1 MAVPEFVH
9 LHVHTQYSLL
19 DGACRVDELVKKAV
33 DFGMPALAMTDHG
46 NMFGTIHFYKAC
58 QKAKIKP
65 IIGCEAYITPASR
78 LEKDPDQKSICHL
91 TLLAASN
98 EGYANLIKLVTASY
112 LEGFYYKPRIDKEI
126 LAKYSKGIIGIS
138 GCLKGEVAGHLLRGN
153 SDPAFKAASQYSQI
167 FDRGHYYIELMD
179 QGIMEQKKVNEG
191 LISIAKQLNLPLVAT
206 NDVHYLEQ
214 GQAMAHETLLCIQTQ
229 TTLNDPNRMRFATD
243 QFYFKRPEEMGAL
256 FAWVPEALSNT
267 LLIAEQCNLKLDF
280 DQYHL
285 PRYEVPEGTTARS
298 YLLGLCEKG
307 MIRRYPAGVN
317 EVLRQ
322 RLEHELKTI
331 ESMGFISYFLVVWDF
346 INYAKS
352 IGVPVGPG
360 RGSAAGSLVSYL
372 LGITDLDPIKYGL
385 LFERFLNPGRKSMP
399 DIDIDFC
406 YERRGEIIDYVT
418 KKYGSDNVA
427 QIITFG
433 SMQAKAAI
441 RDVGRAM
448 GMSYPDVDRIAK
460 LIPNE
465 IGITLE
471 DALNVEPQLREAV
484 EFDKT
489 NKQLLATAQVLEG
502 LNRHASIHAAGVVI
516 SDKPLTDYVPLFK
529 SADGQITTGFDMEG
543 ISKIGLLK
551 MDFLG
556 LRTLTVISEAVKLI
570 KQHRG
575 IDIDIDALTFDDKKT
590 YEMLGRANSMGVFQ
604 LESAGMRDLL
614 KKMRPS
620 EFEDLIAILALYRP
634 GPMGSGML
642 DDFTKRK
649 RGEQPISYPHPKLE
663 GVLKSTC
670 GIILYQEQ
678 VMQIASVIAG
688 FNMTQADDLRK
699 AMGKKIASEMEK
711 MRSFFIEGCAKTH
724 QIPEAQANQLFDL
737 IDYFAGYGFNRSH
750 SAAYALITY
759 RTAYLKAN
767 YPVEFMTALLT
778 SEKDNTDKVVE
789 YVKECESLGISVLP
803 PDVNH
808 SYAKFTVENKNA
820 EQQRMPGMRAIR
832 YGLLAVKNIGAGAIE
847 SMVNARTEAGAFTS
861 IFDFCRRID
870 LRLNNRKVVESLIKS
885 GAFDSFN
892 CRRAQMMAV
901 LEKALEAGARGQK
914 EKEIGQFSFFSTGEE
929 ESGFGKN
936 DETLPDIPEWAQSQ
950 RLANEKA
957 LLGFYLS
964 GHPLDRY
971 KTEIEKFADF
981 TTSNIKGARDG
992 QEVRM
997 VGLITSVKLTTTKKT
1012 NERMAIV
1019 GLEDIDG
1026 EMEIVVFPSSY
1037 TQIAS
1042 YLKENTVVVVKGKVS
1057 FRDGFPK
1064 MMANE
1069 MAGIDEVYDMI
1080 KSLQVDL
1087 SHTGELGL
1095 EKLKE
1100 KLARFPGK
1108 VPVYLQMDTNNYK
1121 KVEILVGEDLYVTPS
1136 EVLMEELK
1144 ILVGENNFSL
1154 TL

>member
-1 MAVPEFVH
+1 MSTSEFVH

-19 DGACRVDELVKKAV
+19 DGACRVEELIRKAA

-46 NMFGTIHFYKAC
+46 NMFGAIHFYKAC
-58 QKAKIKP
+58 LKSKIKP
-65 IIGCEAYITPASR
+65 IIGCEAYITPTSR
-78 LEKDPDQKSICHL
+78 FEKNSDQKSICHL

-98 EGYANLIKLVTASY
+98 EGYANLMKLVSAAY

-126 LAKYSKGIIGIS
+126 LAKHVKGLIGIS
-138 GCLKGEVAGHLLRGN
+138 GCLKGEVPGHLLRGN
-153 SDPAFKAASQYSQI
+153 LEAALKAADEYRQI
-167 FDRGHYYIELMD
+167 FDRGNFYIELMD
-179 QGIMEQKKVNEG
+179 HGIMEQKKVNED
-191 LISIAKQLNLPLVAT
+191 LIKIAKQLNLPLVAS

-214 GQAMAHETLLCIQTQ
+214 SQAIAHEALLCIQTQ
-229 TTLNDPNRMRFATD
+229 TTLSDPNRMRFATD
-243 QFYFKRPEEMGAL
+243 QFYFKDPDAMKTL
-256 FAWVPEALSNT
+256 FSWAPEALSNT

-285 PRYEVPEGTTARS
+285 PLYAVPEGKTPES
-298 YLLGLCEKG
+298 YLLELCEKG
-307 MIRRYPAGVN
+307 FIRRYPAGVN
-317 EVLRQ
+317 GVLRK
-322 RLEHELKTI
+322 RLEHELRTI
-331 ESMGFISYFLVVWDF
+331 ESMGFVSYFLVVWDF

-352 IGVPVGPG
+352 IDVPVGPG

-406 YERRGEIIDYVT
+406 YERRGEIIEYVT

-433 SMQAKAAI
+433 SMQAKAAV

-465 IGITLE
+465 IGITIE
-471 DALNVEPQLREAV
+471 QALNTEPQLREAT
-484 EFDKT
+484 EFDKSA
-489 NKQLLATAQVLEG
+489 KQLLATAQVLEG

-516 SDKPLTDYVPLFK
+516 SDKPLTEYVPLFK
-529 SADGQITTGFDMEG
+529 SSDGQVTTAFDMDG
-543 ISKIGLLK
+543 ISQIGLLK

-556 LRTLTVISEAVKLI
+556 LRTLTVIAQAVKLI
-570 KQHRG
+570 KLHQG
-575 IDIDIDALTFDDKKT
+575 IDIDIDGLPLDDQKTF
-590 YEMLGRANSMGVFQ
+590 EMLGRANAMGVFQ
-604 LESAGMRDLL
+604 LESGGMRDLL
-614 KKMRPS
+614 KKMKPS

-642 DDFTKRK
+642 DDFIKRK
-649 RGEQPISYPHPKLE
+649 RGEQKISYPHLKLE
-663 GVLKSTC
+663 GVLKPTY

-699 AMGKKIASEMEK
+699 AMGKKIAAEMQK
-711 MRSFFIEGCAKTH
+711 MRSFFIEGCAKASLMS
-724 QIPEAQANQLFDL
+724 EAQANQLFDL
-737 IDYFAGYGFNRSH
+737 IDFFAGYGFNRSH

-767 YPVEFMTALLT
+767 YPEEFMTALLT

-789 YVKECESLGISVLP
+789 YVKECGALGISVLP
-803 PDVNH
+803 PDVNY
-808 SYAKFTVENKNA
+808 SFAQFTVENKKS
-820 EQQRMPGMRAIR
+820 IR

-847 SMVNARTEAGAFTS
+847 SMIQARHEGGAFTS
-861 IFDFCRRID
+861 LFDFCRRID
-870 LRLNNRKVVESLIKS
+870 LRLNNRKVLESMIKS
-885 GAFDSFN
+885 GAFDGFN

-901 LEKALEAGARGQK
+901 LEKALEAAIRGQK
-914 EKEIGQFSFFSTGEE
+914 EKEVGQFSFFSMDQE

-936 DETLPDIPEWAQSQ
+936 DESLPDIPEWSQSQ
-950 RLANEKA
+950 ILTNEKT

-971 KTEIEKFADF
+971 RTEIEKFADF
-981 TTSNIKGARDG
+981 TTVNIKGARDG

-997 VGLITSVKLTTTKKT
+997 IGLITSVKLTSTKKT

-1019 GLEDIDG
+1019 GLEDNDG
-1026 EMEIVVFPSSY
+1026 EMELVVFPSSY

-1080 KSLQVDL
+1080 KSLQVNL
-1087 SHTGELGL
+1087 SQTNQLGF

-1100 KLARFPGK
+1100 KLSRFPGK

-1121 KVEILVGEDLYVTPS
+1121 RVEILVGEDLYVTPS

-1144 ILVGENNFSL
+1144 VLVGENNFSL

>member
-1 MAVPEFVH
+1 
-9 LHVHTQYSLL
+9 
-19 DGACRVDELVKKAV
+19 
-33 DFGMPALAMTDHG
+33 MPALGMTDHG
-46 NMFGTIHFYKAC
+46 NMFGAIHFYKAC
-58 QKAKIKP
+58 LKSKIKP
-65 IIGCEAYITPASR
+65 IIGCEAYITPTSR
-78 LEKDPDQKSICHL
+78 FEKNSDQKSICHL
-91 TLLAASN
+91 TLLASNN
-98 EGYANLIKLVTASY
+98 EGYANLMKLVSAAY

-126 LAKYSKGIIGIS
+126 LARLAKGLIGTS
-138 GCLKGEVAGHLLRGN
+138 GCLKGEVPGLLLRGN
-153 SDPAFKAASQYSQI
+153 FEAALKAADEYRHI
-167 FDRGHYYIELMD
+167 FAHGNYYIELMD
-179 QGIMEQKKVNEG
+179 HGIMEQKKVNEE
-191 LISIAKQLNLPLVAT
+191 LIKIARELKLPLLAS
-206 NDVHYLEQ
+206 NDVHYIEQ
-214 GQAMAHETLLCIQTQ
+214 GQSIAHETLLCIQTQ
-229 TTLNDPNRMRFATD
+229 TTLSDPNRMHFATD
-243 QFYFKRPEEMGAL
+243 QFYFKEPQAMKSV
-256 FAWVPEALSNT
+256 FAGVPEAISNT

-285 PRYEVPEGTTARS
+285 PLYEVPEGKTPQA
-298 YLLGLCEKG
+298 YLLELCEKG
-307 MIRRYPAGVN
+307 FTRRYPAGVDGI
-317 EVLRQ
+317 LRQ

-346 INYAKS
+346 INHAKS

-406 YERRGEIIDYVT
+406 YERRGEIIEYVT

-433 SMQAKAAI
+433 SMQAKAAV

-448 GMSYPDVDRIAK
+448 GMSYPEVDRIAK

-465 IGITLE
+465 IGITIE
-471 DALNVEPQLREAV
+471 QAINVEPQLREAA

-489 NKQLLATAQVLEG
+489 AKQLLATAQVLEG

-529 SADGQITTGFDMEG
+529 SSDGQVTTAYDMDG
-543 ISKIGLLK
+543 ISQIGLLK

-570 KQHRG
+570 KRHRG
-575 IDIDIDALTFDDKKT
+575 VDVDIDALLLDDKKA
-590 YEMLGRANSMGVFQ
+590 YEMLGQAQAMGVFQ
-604 LESAGMRDLL
+604 LESGGMRDLL

-642 DDFTKRK
+642 DDFIKRK
-649 RGEQPISYPHPKLE
+649 RGEQKISYPHAKLE
-663 GVLKSTC
+663 SVLKPTY

-699 AMGKKIASEMEK
+699 AMGKKIAAEMQK
-711 MRSFFIEGCAKTH
+711 MRSFFIEGCAKTS
-724 QIPEAQANQLFDL
+724 QMSEAQANQLFDL
-737 IDYFAGYGFNRSH
+737 IDFFAGYGFNRSH

-778 SEKDNTDKVVE
+778 SEKDNTEKVVE
-789 YVKECESLGISVLP
+789 YVKECEALKIDILP
-803 PDVNH
+803 PDVNY
-808 SYAKFTVENKNA
+808 SFAQFTVENK
-820 EQQRMPGMRAIR
+820 QAIR
-832 YGLLAVKNIGAGAIE
+832 YGLLAVKNIGASAIE
-847 SMVNARTEAGAFTS
+847 SMVKARKEDGLFVS

-870 LRLNNRKVVESLIKS
+870 LRLNNRKVLESLIKS
-885 GAFDSFN
+885 GAFDGFK
-892 CRRAQMMAV
+892 CRRAQLMAV
-901 LEKALEAGARGQK
+901 LERSLEAGMRGQK
-914 EKEIGQFSFFSTGEE
+914 EQEIGQFSFFSTGAQ
-929 ESGFGKN
+929 ESGFGHN
-936 DETLPDIPEWAQSQ
+936 DESYPDLPEWPQAQI
-950 RLANEKA
+950 LANEKS
-957 LLGFYLS
+957 LLGYYLS

-981 TTSNIKGARDG
+981 TTANIKGARDG
-992 QEVRM
+992 QEARM
-997 VGLITSVKLTTTKKT
+997 IGLITTVKLTSTKKT

-1026 EMEIVVFPSSY
+1026 QMELVIFPSSY

-1064 MMANE
+1064 MMATE
-1069 MAGIDEVYDMI
+1069 MAGIDEVYDLI
-1080 KSLQVDL
+1080 KSVQVDL
-1087 SHTGELGL
+1087 CNAKHVGWD
-1095 EKLKE
+1095 KLKE

-1108 VPVYLQMDTNNYK
+1108 VPVYLQVDTNNYK
-1121 KVEILVGEDLYVTPS
+1121 RVQILVSEDLYVTPS
-1136 EVLMEELK
+1136 EVLMEEIK
-1144 ILVGENNFSL
+1144 ILVGESNFSL

>member
-1 MAVPEFVH
+1 MSTSEFVH

-19 DGACRVDELVKKAV
+19 DGACRVDELVKKAASLE
-33 DFGMPALAMTDHG
+33 MPALGMTDHG
-46 NMFGTIHFYKAC
+46 NMFGAIHFYKAC
-58 QKAKIKP
+58 QKFKIKP
-65 IIGCEAYITPASR
+65 IIGCEAYITPFSR
-78 LEKDPDQKSICHL
+78 FEKNSDQKSICHL
-91 TLLAASN
+91 TLLAANN
-98 EGYANLIKLVTASY
+98 EGYANLMKLVSASY

-126 LAKYSKGIIGIS
+126 LARHAKGLIGTS

-153 SDPAFKAASQYSQI
+153 FEEALKSAADYRQI

-179 QGIMEQKKVNEG
+179 HGIMEQKKVNED
-191 LISIAKQLNLPLVAT
+191 LYKIARQLNLPLMAS

-214 GQAMAHETLLCIQTQ
+214 NQSIAHETLLCIQTQ
-229 TTLNDPNRMRFATD
+229 TTLSDPNRMRFTGD
-243 QFYFKRPEEMGAL
+243 QFYFKEPHAMKSV
-256 FAWVPEALSNT
+256 FAWAPDAISNT
-267 LLIAEQCNLKLDF
+267 LAIAEQCDLKLNF

-285 PRYEVPEGTTARS
+285 PRYEVPEGSTAGS
-298 YLLGLCEKG
+298 YLLALCEKG
-307 MIRRYPAGVN
+307 LLKRYPQGVDN
-317 EVLRQ
+317 ALRQ
-322 RLEHELKTI
+322 RLQHELKTI
-331 ESMGFISYFLVVWDF
+331 GDMGFVSYFLIVWDF

-360 RGSAAGSLVSYL
+360 RGSAAGSLISYL

-385 LFERFLNPGRKSMP
+385 LFERFMNPGRKSMP

-406 YERRGEIIDYVT
+406 YERRGEIIEYVT
-418 KKYGSDNVA
+418 KKYGSSNVA

-433 SMQAKAAI
+433 SMQAKAAV

-465 IGITLE
+465 IGITIE
-471 DALNVEPQLREAV
+471 EALNVEPQLREAV
-484 EFDKT
+484 EFDRT
-489 NKQLLATAQVLEG
+489 SKQLITTAQVLEG

-516 SDKPLTDYVPLFK
+516 SDKPLTEYVPLFK
-529 SADGQITTGFDMEG
+529 STDGQVTTAYDMDG
-543 ISKIGLLK
+543 ISQIGLLK

-556 LRTLTVISEAVKLI
+556 LRTLTVITESLKLI

-575 IDIDIDALTFDDKKT
+575 VEIDIDHLVLDDKKT
-590 YEMLGRANSMGVFQ
+590 YEMLARANAMGVFQ
-604 LESAGMRDLL
+604 LESGGMRDLL

-642 DDFTKRK
+642 DDFIKRK
-649 RGEQPISYPHPKLE
+649 RGEQKISYPHPKLE
-663 GVLKSTC
+663 GVLKPTY

-699 AMGKKIASEMEK
+699 AMGKKIAAEMQK
-711 MRSFFIEGCAKTH
+711 MRSFFIEGCAKTS
-724 QIPEAQANQLFDL
+724 QLAESQANQLFDL
-737 IDYFAGYGFNRSH
+737 IDFFAGYGFNRSH

-789 YVKECESLGISVLP
+789 YVKESGALGIKILP

-808 SYAKFTVENKNA
+808 SFAQFTVENKDS
-820 EQQRMPGMRAIR
+820 IR

-847 SMVNARTEAGAFTS
+847 SMIQARSQDGGFTS

-870 LRLNNRKVVESLIKS
+870 LRLNNRKVLESLIKS
-885 GAFDSFN
+885 GAFDVFKS
-892 CRRAQMMAV
+892 RRAQLMAV
-901 LEKALEAGARGQK
+901 LERALEAGTRGQK
-914 EKEIGQFSFFSTGEE
+914 EQEIGQFSFFSIGEE

-936 DETLPDIPEWAQSQ
+936 DETFPDVPEWPQAQI
-950 RLANEKA
+950 LTNEKS

-971 KTEIEKFADF
+971 KTEVEKFADF
-981 TTSNIKGARDG
+981 TTANIKGARDG
-992 QEVRM
+992 QDVRM
-997 VGLITSVKLTTTKKT
+997 IGLITSVKLTTTKKT

-1026 EMEIVVFPSSY
+1026 EMELVVFPSSY
-1037 TQIAS
+1037 TQVAS

-1069 MAGIDEVYDMI
+1069 MAGIDEVYDLI
-1080 KSLQVDL
+1080 KSVQVDL
-1087 SHTGELGL
+1087 SHTGQIGF

-1108 VPVYLQMDTNNYK
+1108 VPVYLQVDTNNFK
-1121 KVEILVGEDLYVTPS
+1121 RVQILVGEELYVTPS
-1136 EVLMEELK
+1136 EVLMEEIK
-1144 ILVGENNFSL
+1144 VLVGENNFSL

>member
-1 MAVPEFVH
+1 MSTSDFVH

-19 DGACRVDELVKKAV
+19 DGACRVDELVKKASSL
-33 DFGMPALAMTDHG
+33 GMPALGMTDHG
-46 NMFGTIHFYKAC
+46 NMFGAIHFYKAC
-58 QKAKIKP
+58 QKANIKP

-78 LEKDPDQKSICHL
+78 FEKNTDQKSICHL

-98 EGYANLIKLVTASY
+98 EGYANLMKLVSVSY

-126 LAKYSKGIIGIS
+126 LAKLSKGLIGTS

-153 SDPAFKAASQYSQI
+153 FEAALKAADEYRQI
-167 FDRGHYYIELMD
+167 FARGHYYIELMD
-179 QGIMEQKKVNEG
+179 HGILEQKKVNED
-191 LISIAKQLNLPLVAT
+191 LLKISRQLNLPLMAS
-206 NDVHYLEQ
+206 NDVHYIEQ
-214 GQAMAHETLLCIQTQ
+214 GQSMAHETLLCIQTQ
-229 TTLNDPNRMRFATD
+229 TTLSDPNRMRFATD
-243 QFYFKRPEEMGAL
+243 QFYFKEPHAMNSI
-256 FAWVPEALSNT
+256 FAWAPGSVSNT
-267 LLIAEQCNLKLDF
+267 LLIAEQCNVKLDF

-285 PRYEVPEGTTARS
+285 PRYEVPEGSSAQS

-307 MIRRYPAGVN
+307 IARRYPAGMDGVIS
-317 EVLRQ
+317 Q
-322 RLEHELKTI
+322 RLDHELKTI
-331 ESMGFISYFLVVWDF
+331 GDMGFTSYFLIVWDF
-346 INYAKS
+346 INHAKS

-372 LGITDLDPIKYGL
+372 LGITDLDPLKYGL
-385 LFERFLNPGRKSMP
+385 LFERFMNPGRKSMP

-418 KKYGSDNVA
+418 KKYGADNVA

-433 SMQAKAAI
+433 SMQAKAAV

-465 IGITLE
+465 IGITIE
-471 DALNVEPQLREAV
+471 QALNVEPQLREAV

-489 NKQLLATAQVLEG
+489 AKQLLTTAQVLEG

-516 SDKPLTDYVPLFK
+516 SDKPLTEYVPLFK
-529 SADGQITTGFDMEG
+529 SSDGQVTTAYDMDG
-543 ISKIGLLK
+543 ISQIGLLK

-556 LRTLTVISEAVKLI
+556 LRTLTVITETVKLI
-570 KQHRG
+570 KQHQG
-575 IDIDIDALTFDDKKT
+575 KSVNIDDLPLDDKKT
-590 YEMLGRANSMGVFQ
+590 YEMLGRASAMGVFQ
-604 LESAGMRDLL
+604 LESGGMRDLL
-614 KKMRPS
+614 KKMKPS

-642 DDFTKRK
+642 DDFIKRK
-649 RGEQPISYPHPKLE
+649 RGEQKITYPHPKLE
-663 GVLKSTC
+663 GVLKPTY

-688 FNMTQADDLRK
+688 FSMAQADDLRK
-699 AMGKKIASEMEK
+699 AMGKKIAAEMKK
-711 MRSFFIEGCAKTH
+711 MRSFFIEGCAKASQLH
-724 QIPEAQANQLFDL
+724 EAGANQLFDL
-737 IDYFAGYGFNRSH
+737 IDFFAGYGFNRSH

-759 RTAYLKAN
+759 RTAFLKAN

-778 SEKDNTDKVVE
+778 SERDNTEKVVE
-789 YVKECESLGISVLP
+789 YVKECGALGISILH

-808 SYAKFTVENKNA
+808 SLAQFTVEKKD
-820 EQQRMPGMRAIR
+820 AIR

-847 SMVNARTEAGAFTS
+847 SMIHGRCEGGPFTS

-870 LRLNNRKVVESLIKS
+870 LRLNNRKVLESLIRS

-892 CRRAQMMAV
+892 CRRSQMMAV
-901 LEKALEAGARGQK
+901 LERSLEAATRGQK
-914 EKEIGQFSFFSTGEE
+914 EKEIGQLSFFSTGEQE
-929 ESGFGKN
+929 TGFGRH
-936 DETLPDIPEWAQSQ
+936 DESFPDIPEWPQAQI
-950 RLANEKA
+950 LTNEKA

-981 TTSNIKGARDG
+981 TTANIKGARDG
-992 QEVRM
+992 QEARM
-997 VGLITSVKLTTTKKT
+997 IGLITTVKLTSTKKT

-1026 EMEIVVFPSSY
+1026 EMEMVVFPSSY

-1042 YLKENTVVVVKGKVS
+1042 YLKENAVVVVKGKVS

-1064 MMANE
+1064 MMASE
-1069 MAGIDEVYDMI
+1069 MAGIDEVYDLI
-1080 KSLQVDL
+1080 KSVQVDL
-1087 SHTGELGL
+1087 SNTGQPGF

-1108 VPVYLQMDTNNYK
+1108 IPVYVQVDTNNFK
-1121 KVEILVGEDLYVTPS
+1121 RVQILVGEDLYVTPS
-1136 EVLMEELK
+1136 EVLMEEIK
-1144 ILVGENNFSL
+1144 VLVGENNFSL

>member
-1 MAVPEFVH
+1 MAASEFVH

-19 DGACRVDELVKKAV
+19 DGACRVDELVKKAASL
-33 DFGMPALAMTDHG
+33 GMPALGMTDHG
-46 NMFGTIHFYKAC
+46 NMFGAIHFYKAC
-58 QKAKIKP
+58 QKSRIKP
-65 IIGCEAYITPASR
+65 IIGCEAYITPSSR
-78 LEKDPDQKSICHL
+78 FERNSDQKSICHL
-91 TLLAASN
+91 TLLAATN
-98 EGYANLIKLVTASY
+98 EGYANLMKLVSASY
-112 LEGFYYKPRIDKEI
+112 MEGFYYKPRIDKEI
-126 LAKYSKGIIGIS
+126 LAKHSKGLIGTS
-138 GCLKGEVAGHLLRGN
+138 GCLKGEVPGHLLRGN
-153 SDPAFKAASQYSQI
+153 FEAALKAAEEYRQI
-167 FDRGHYYIELMD
+167 FARGHYYIELMD
-179 QGIMEQKKVNEG
+179 HGIMEQKKVNEE
-191 LISIAKQLNLPLVAT
+191 LIKIAGKLNLPLVAS
-206 NDVHYLEQ
+206 NDVHYIEQ

-229 TTLNDPNRMRFATD
+229 TTLSDPNRMRFATD
-243 QFYFKRPEEMGAL
+243 QFYFKEPEAMKTI
-256 FAWVPEALSNT
+256 FAWAPESVSNT

-285 PRYEVPEGTTARS
+285 PRYELPEGTGAQS

-307 MIRRYPAGVN
+307 MLKRYPAGMDT
-317 EVLRQ
+317 VLRQ
-322 RLEHELKTI
+322 RLDHEIKTI
-331 ESMGFISYFLVVWDF
+331 ADMGFISYFLIVWDF
-346 INYAKS
+346 INHAKS

-385 LFERFLNPGRKSMP
+385 LFERFMNPGRKSMP

-418 KKYGSDNVA
+418 KKYGADNVA

-433 SMQAKAAI
+433 SMQAKAAV

-448 GMSYPDVDRIAK
+448 GVSYPDVDRIAK

-465 IGITLE
+465 IGITIE
-471 DALNVEPQLREAV
+471 QALNAEPQLREAA

-489 NKQLLATAQVLEG
+489 AKQLLATAQVLEG

-516 SDKPLTDYVPLFK
+516 SDKPLTEYVPLFK
-529 SADGQITTGFDMEG
+529 SSDGQVTTAYDMDG
-543 ISKIGLLK
+543 ISQIGLLK

-556 LRTLTVISEAVKLI
+556 LRTLTVIIEALKLI
-570 KQHRG
+570 KQHQG
-575 IDIDIDALTFDDKKT
+575 IAIDIDNLSLDDKKT
-590 YEMLGRANSMGVFQ
+590 YEMLGRANAMGVFQ
-604 LESAGMRDLL
+604 LESGGMRDLL

-620 EFEDLIAILALYRP
+620 EFEDLISINALYRP

-642 DDFTKRK
+642 DDFVKRR
-649 RGEQPISYPHPKLE
+649 RGEQKISYPHPKLE
-663 GVLKSTC
+663 GVLKPTY

-688 FNMTQADDLRK
+688 FSMAQADDLRK
-699 AMGKKIASEMEK
+699 AMGKKIASEMQK
-711 MRSFFIEGCAKTH
+711 MRSFFIEGCAKTSLMT
-724 QIPEAQANQLFDL
+724 EAQSNQLFDL
-737 IDYFAGYGFNRSH
+737 IDFFAGYGFNRSH
-750 SAAYALITY
+750 SAAYSLISY

-789 YVKECESLGISVLP
+789 YVKECGALGISVLP

-808 SYAKFTVENKNA
+808 SMAQFAVEDKKS
-820 EQQRMPGMRAIR
+820 IR

-847 SMVNARTEAGAFTS
+847 SMIRARTDGGPFTS
-861 IFDFCRRID
+861 IFDFCRRTD
-870 LRLNNRKVVESLIKS
+870 LRLNNRKVLESLIKS
-885 GAFDSFN
+885 GAFDTFN
-892 CRRAQMMAV
+892 SRRAQMMAV
-901 LEKALEAGARGQK
+901 LENALEAGTRGQK
-914 EKEIGQFSFFSTGEE
+914 EKEIGQFSFFSMEE
-929 ESGFGKN
+929 QETGFGKH
-936 DETLPDIPEWAQSQ
+936 DETLPDIPEWPQAQI
-950 RLANEKA
+950 LTNEKT

-981 TTSNIKGARDG
+981 TTANIKGARDG
-992 QEVRM
+992 QEARM
-997 VGLITSVKLTTTKKT
+997 IGLITSVKLTSTKKT

-1026 EMEIVVFPSSY
+1026 EMELVVFPSSY

-1042 YLKENTVVVVKGKVS
+1042 YLKENAVVVVKGKVS

-1064 MMANE
+1064 MMASE
-1069 MAGIDEVYDMI
+1069 MAGIDEVYDLI
-1080 KSLQVDL
+1080 KSVQVDL
-1087 SHTGELGL
+1087 SHAGQPGF

-1100 KLARFPGK
+1100 KLSRFPGK
-1108 VPVYLQMDTNNYK
+1108 VPVYVQVDTNNFK
-1121 KVEILVGEDLYVTPS
+1121 RVQILVGEDLYVTPS
-1136 EVLMEELK
+1136 EVLMEEIK
-1144 ILVGENNFSL
+1144 VLVGENNFSL

>member
-1 MAVPEFVH
+1 V
-9 LHVHTQYSLL
+9 
-19 DGACRVDELVKKAV
+19 
-33 DFGMPALAMTDHG
+33 
-46 NMFGTIHFYKAC
+46 
-58 QKAKIKP
+58 
-65 IIGCEAYITPASR
+65 AS
-78 LEKDPDQKSICHL
+78 
-91 TLLAASN
+91 
-98 EGYANLIKLVTASY
+98 
-112 LEGFYYKPRIDKEI
+112 
-126 LAKYSKGIIGIS
+126 
-138 GCLKGEVAGHLLRGN
+138 
-153 SDPAFKAASQYSQI
+153 
-167 FDRGHYYIELMD
+167 
-179 QGIMEQKKVNEG
+179 
-191 LISIAKQLNLPLVAT
+191 

-229 TTLNDPNRMRFATD
+229 TTMSDPNRMRFATD
-243 QFYFKRPEEMGAL
+243 QFYFKGPEAMNSL
-256 FAWVPEALSNT
+256 FAWVPEAVSNT
-267 LLIAEQCNLKLDF
+267 LAIAEQCNLKLDF

-285 PRYEVPEGTTARS
+285 PRYAVPEGTTAKS
-298 YLLGLCEKG
+298 YLLELCEKG
-307 MIRRYPAGVN
+307 MLRRYPAGADT
-317 EVLRQ
+317 VLRQ

-331 ESMGFISYFLVVWDF
+331 EQMGFLSYFLIVWDF
-346 INYAKS
+346 INHAKS

-385 LFERFLNPGRKSMP
+385 LFERFMNPGRKSMP

-418 KKYGSDNVA
+418 QKYGSDNVA

-433 SMQAKAAI
+433 SMQAKAAV

-465 IGITLE
+465 IGITIE
-471 DALNVEPQLREAV
+471 QALGVEPQLREAA

-489 NKQLLATAQVLEG
+489 AKQLLATAQVLEG

-516 SDKPLTDYVPLFK
+516 SDKPLTEYVPLFK
-529 SADGQITTGFDMEG
+529 STDGQVTTSYDMDG
-543 ISKIGLLK
+543 ISQIGLLK

-556 LRTLTVISEAVKLI
+556 LRTLTVISEAIKLI
-570 KQHRG
+570 KRHQ
-575 IDIDIDALTFDDKKT
+575 DIDLDINTLALDDQKT
-590 YEMLGRANSMGVFQ
+590 YEMLGKANAMGVFQ
-604 LESAGMRDLL
+604 LESSGMRDLL
-614 KKMRPS
+614 KKMHPAQ
-620 EFEDLIAILALYRP
+620 FEDLIAILALYRP

-642 DDFTKRK
+642 DDFIKRK
-649 RGEQPISYPHPKLE
+649 RGEQKISYLHPKLE
-663 GVLKSTC
+663 GVLGSTY

-688 FNMTQADDLRK
+688 FSMAQADDLRK
-699 AMGKKIASEMEK
+699 AMGKKIASEMQK
-711 MRSFFIEGCAKTH
+711 MRSFFIEGCAKTN

-737 IDYFAGYGFNRSH
+737 IDFFAGYGFNRSH

-778 SEKDNTDKVVE
+778 SERDNTDKVVE
-789 YVKECESLGISVLP
+789 YVKECGALGINVLP

-808 SYAKFTVENKNA
+808 SMAQFTVENKNA
-820 EQQRMPGMRAIR
+820 IR
-832 YGLLAVKNIGAGAIE
+832 FGLLAVKNIGAGAIE
-847 SMVNARTEAGAFTS
+847 SMVHARKEEGLFTS

-870 LRLNNRKVVESLIKS
+870 LRLNNRKVLESLIKS
-885 GAFDSFN
+885 GSFDVFHI
-892 CRRAQMMAV
+892 RRSQMMAV
-901 LEKALEAGARGQK
+901 LEKALEAGTRGQK
-914 EKEIGQFSFFSTGEE
+914 EKEIGQFSFYNTGHE

-936 DETLPDIPEWAQSQ
+936 DETFPDIPEWPQAQI
-950 RLANEKA
+950 LTNEKA

-981 TTSNIKGARDG
+981 TTANIHGARDG
-992 QEVRM
+992 QDARM
-997 VGLITSVKLTTTKKT
+997 IGLIASVKLTTTKKT

-1026 EMEIVVFPSSY
+1026 AMELVVFPSSY
-1037 TQIAS
+1037 AQISS

-1064 MMANE
+1064 MMASE

-1080 KSLQVDL
+1080 KSVQVDL
-1087 SHTGELGL
+1087 SCTGQPGF

-1108 VPVYLQMDTNNYK
+1108 IPVYLQMDTNNYK
-1121 KVEILVGEDLYVTPS
+1121 KVQILVGEDLYVTPS
-1136 EVLMEELK
+1136 EVLMEEIK
-1144 ILVGENNFSL
+1144 ILVGDKNFSL

>member
-1 MAVPEFVH
+1 MSTPEFVH

-19 DGACRVDELVKKAV
+19 DGACRVEELVNKAASL
-33 DFGMPALAMTDHG
+33 GMPALGMTDHG
-46 NMFGTIHFYKAC
+46 NMFGAIHFYKAC
-58 QKAKIKP
+58 NKAKIKP
-65 IIGCEAYITPASR
+65 LLGCEAYISPTSR
-78 LEKDPDQKSICHL
+78 FEKNSDQKSISHL
-91 TLLAASN
+91 TLLAANN
-98 EGYANLIKLVTASY
+98 EGYANLMKLVSASY

-126 LAKYSKGIIGIS
+126 LSRHAQGLIGSS
-138 GCLKGEVAGHLLRGN
+138 GCLKGEVPGLLLRGN
-153 SDPAFKAASQYSQI
+153 FDAALKAADDYRQI
-167 FDRGHYYIELMD
+167 FAKGHYYIELMD
-179 QGIMEQKKVNEG
+179 HGIMEQKKVNED
-191 LISIAKQLNLPLVAT
+191 LIAIAQKLNLPLVAS

-214 GQAMAHETLLCIQTQ
+214 NQSMAHETLLCIQTQ
-229 TTLNDPNRMRFATD
+229 TTLGDPNRMRFATD
-243 QFYFKRPEEMGAL
+243 QFYFKEPQAMCAV
-256 FAWVPEALSNT
+256 FASLPEAVSNT
-267 LLIAEQCNLKLDF
+267 LLIAEQCNVKLDF

-285 PRYEVPEGTTARS
+285 PRYEVPKDSSPKA
-298 YLLGLCEKG
+298 YLLELCEKG
-307 MIRRYPAGVN
+307 MKRRYPEGENAL
-317 EVLRQ
+317 LRQ
-322 RLEHELKTI
+322 RLERELKTI
-331 ESMGFISYFLVVWDF
+331 EDMGFLSYFLVVWDF

-352 IGVPVGPG
+352 INVPVGPG
-360 RGSAAGSLVSYL
+360 RGSAAGSIVSYL

-385 LFERFLNPGRKSMP
+385 LFERFMNPGRKSMP

-418 KKYGSDNVA
+418 KKYGVDNVA

-433 SMQAKAAI
+433 SMQAKAAV

-448 GMSYPDVDRIAK
+448 GMNYPDVDRIAK

-465 IGITLE
+465 IGITIE
-471 DALNVEPQLREAV
+471 QALNVEPQLREAV

-489 NKQLLATAQVLEG
+489 AKQLLATAQVLEG

-516 SDKPLTDYVPLFK
+516 SDRPLTEYVPLFK
-529 SADGQITTGFDMEG
+529 SSDGQITTGFDMDG
-543 ISKIGLLK
+543 ISQIGLLK

-556 LRTLTVISEAVKLI
+556 LRTLTVIAETIKLI
-570 KQHRG
+570 KQERG
-575 IDIDIDALTFDDKKT
+575 IDVDIDTLPLDDKKA
-590 YEMLGRANSMGVFQ
+590 YEMLGKANAMGVFQ
-604 LESAGMRDLL
+604 LESGGMRDLL

-642 DDFTKRK
+642 DDFIKRK
-649 RGEQPISYPHPKLE
+649 RGDQKISYPHPKLE
-663 GVLKSTC
+663 GVLKATY

-688 FNMTQADDLRK
+688 FSMAQADDLRK
-699 AMGKKIASEMEK
+699 AMGKKIASEMQK

-724 QIPEAQANQLFDL
+724 QIAEAQANQLFDL

-789 YVKECESLGISVLP
+789 YVKECGAMGIKVLA
-803 PDVNH
+803 PDVNF
-808 SYAKFTVENKNA
+808 SQAQFAVENKKD
-820 EQQRMPGMRAIR
+820 IR

-847 SMVNARTEAGAFTS
+847 SMVKARKEGDKFSS
-861 IFDFCRRID
+861 IFDFCRRTD
-870 LRLNNRKVVESLIKS
+870 LRLNNRKVVESLVRC
-885 GAFDSFN
+885 GAFDGFN
-892 CRRAQMMAV
+892 CRRSQMMAV
-901 LEKALEAGARGQK
+901 LEKALEAGVRGQK

-936 DETLPDIPEWAQSQ
+936 DEKMPDIEEWPQSQ
-950 RLANEKA
+950 LLTNEKA

-981 TTSNIKGARDG
+981 TTANIKGATDG

-997 VGLITSVKLTTTKKT
+997 IGLITTVKLTSTKKT

-1026 EMEIVVFPSSY
+1026 EMELVVFPSSY
-1037 TQIAS
+1037 TEIAS

-1064 MMANE
+1064 MIANE
-1069 MAGIDEVYDMI
+1069 MAGIEEVYELI

-1087 SHTGELGL
+1087 SHTNQHGL

-1108 VPVYLQMDTNNYK
+1108 VPVYLQMDTNNFK
-1121 KVEILVGEDLYVTPS
+1121 KVEILVGEDMYVTPS

-1144 ILVGENNFSL
+1144 VLVGENNFSL

>member
-1 MAVPEFVH
+1 MSNSEFIH

-19 DGACRVDELVKKAV
+19 DGACRVDELVKKAAGL
-33 DFGMPALAMTDHG
+33 GMPALGMTDHG
-46 NMFGTIHFYKAC
+46 NMFGAIHFYKAC
-58 QKAKIKP
+58 QKSKIKP
-65 IIGCEAYITPASR
+65 IIGCEAYITPFSR
-78 LEKDPDQKSICHL
+78 FEKNSDQKSICHL

-98 EGYANLIKLVTASY
+98 EGYANLMKLVSAAY
-112 LEGFYYKPRIDKEI
+112 MEGFYYKPRIDKEI
-126 LAKYSKGIIGIS
+126 LAKHAKGLIGAS

-153 SDPAFKAASQYSQI
+153 FEAALKAAEEYRQI
-167 FDRGHYYIELMD
+167 FTRGHYYIELMD
-179 QGIMEQKKVNEG
+179 HGIMEQKKVNED
-191 LISIAKQLNLPLVAT
+191 LIKIAKQLNLPLVAS
-206 NDVHYLEQ
+206 NDVHYIEQ

-229 TTLNDPNRMRFATD
+229 TTLSDPNRMRFATD
-243 QFYFKRPEEMGAL
+243 QFYFKEPEAMKTIFDG
-256 FAWVPEALSNT
+256 VPEAVSNT

-285 PRYEVPEGTTARS
+285 PRYEVPEGTSAQS
-298 YLLGLCEKG
+298 YLLALCEKG
-307 MIRRYPAGVN
+307 MLRRYPAGVDA
-317 EVLRQ
+317 VICQ
-322 RLEHELKTI
+322 RLEHELRTI
-331 ESMGFISYFLVVWDF
+331 GEMGFVSYFLIVWDF
-346 INYAKS
+346 INHAKL

-385 LFERFLNPGRKSMP
+385 LFERFMNPGRKSMP

-418 KKYGSDNVA
+418 KKYGVDNVA

-433 SMQAKAAI
+433 SMQAKAAV

-460 LIPNE
+460 LIPND
-465 IGITLE
+465 IGITIE
-471 DALNVEPQLREAV
+471 QALNVEPQLRESV

-489 NKQLLATAQVLEG
+489 AKQLLATAQVLEG

-516 SDKPLTDYVPLFK
+516 SDKPLTEYVPLFK
-529 SADGQITTGFDMEG
+529 SSDGQVTTAYDMDG
-543 ISKIGLLK
+543 ISDIGLLK

-556 LRTLTVISEAVKLI
+556 LRTLTVITETLKLI
-570 KQHRG
+570 KQHQG
-575 IDIDIDALTFDDKKT
+575 IAIDIDELPLDDKKT
-590 YEMLGRANSMGVFQ
+590 YEMLGRAHAMGVFQ
-604 LESAGMRDLL
+604 LESGGMRDLL

-642 DDFTKRK
+642 DDFIKRK
-649 RGEQPISYPHPKLE
+649 RGEQKISYPHPKLE
-663 GVLKSTC
+663 GVLKATC

-688 FNMTQADDLRK
+688 FSMAQADDLRK
-699 AMGKKIASEMEK
+699 AMGKKIASEMKK
-711 MRSFFIEGCAKTH
+711 MRSFFLEGCAKTN
-724 QIPEAQANQLFDL
+724 QIPEVPANQLFDL
-737 IDYFAGYGFNRSH
+737 IDFFAGYGFNRSH

-778 SEKDNTDKVVE
+778 SEKDNTAKVVE
-789 YVKECESLGISVLP
+789 YLKECGALGISILP
-803 PDVNH
+803 PSVNH
-808 SYAKFTVENKNA
+808 SLAQFTVEKKN
-820 EQQRMPGMRAIR
+820 AIR

-847 SMVNARTEAGAFTS
+847 AMVHARTEGGPFTS
-861 IFDFCRRID
+861 VFDFCRRID
-870 LRLNNRKVVESLIKS
+870 LRLNNRKVLESLIKS
-885 GAFDSFN
+885 GAFDAFN

-901 LEKALEAGARGQK
+901 SERALEEGTHGQK
-914 EKEIGQFSFFSTGEE
+914 EKETGQFSFFS
-929 ESGFGKN
+929 N
-936 DETLPDIPEWAQSQ
+936 DETLPDIPEWPQAQI
-950 RLANEKA
+950 LTNEKA

-981 TTSNIKGARDG
+981 TTANIKGARDG
-992 QEVRM
+992 QEARM
-997 VGLITSVKLTTTKKT
+997 IGLITTVKLTSTKKT
-1012 NERMAIV
+1012 HERMAIV
-1019 GLEDIDG
+1019 GLEDING
-1026 EMEIVVFPSSY
+1026 EMELVVFPSSY

-1042 YLKENTVVVVKGKVS
+1042 YLKENAVVVVKGKVS

-1069 MAGIDEVYDMI
+1069 MAGIEEVYNMI
-1080 KSLQVDL
+1080 KSVQVDL
-1087 SHTGELGL
+1087 SHTSQLGF

-1108 VPVYLQMDTNNYK
+1108 VPVYVQVDTNNYK
-1121 KVEILVGEDLYVTPS
+1121 RVQILVGEDLYVTPS
-1136 EVLMEELK
+1136 EILMEEIK
-1144 ILVGENNFSL
+1144 VLVGENNFSL

>member
-1 MAVPEFVH
+1 MSTSEFVH

-19 DGACRVDELVKKAV
+19 DGACRVDELVKKAAALS
-33 DFGMPALAMTDHG
+33 MPALGMTDHG
-46 NMFGTIHFYKAC
+46 NMFGAIHFYKAC
-58 QKAKIKP
+58 QKFKIKP
-65 IIGCEAYITPASR
+65 IIGCEVYITPASR
-78 LEKDPDQKSICHL
+78 FEKNSDQKSICHL
-91 TLLAASN
+91 TLLAANN
-98 EGYANLIKLVTASY
+98 EGYANLMKLVSASY

-126 LAKYSKGIIGIS
+126 LARHAKGLIGTS
-138 GCLKGEVAGHLLRGN
+138 GCLKGEVAGQLLRGH
-153 SDPAFKAASQYSQI
+153 FEAALKSAEEYRQI
-167 FDRGHYYIELMD
+167 FTKGHFYVELMD
-179 QGIMEQKKVNEG
+179 HGIMEQKKVNED
-191 LISIAKQLNLPLVAT
+191 LIKIAQQLNLPLVAS
-206 NDVHYLEQ
+206 NDVHYIEQ

-229 TTLNDPNRMRFATD
+229 TTLSDPNRMRFATD
-243 QFYFKRPEEMGAL
+243 QFYFKEPEAMKTV
-256 FAWVPEALSNT
+256 FAWAPEAISNT

-285 PRYEVPEGTTARS
+285 PRYEVPEGLNAQS

-307 MIRRYPAGVN
+307 MHRRYPGGMHDAG
-317 EVLRQ
+317 LRQ

-331 ESMGFISYFLVVWDF
+331 TDMGFVSYFLIVWDF

-385 LFERFLNPGRKSMP
+385 LFERFMNPGRKSMP

-433 SMQAKAAI
+433 SMQAKAAV

-465 IGITLE
+465 IGITIE
-471 DALNVEPQLREAV
+471 EALNVEPQLREAA
-484 EFDKT
+484 ELDKT
-489 NKQLLATAQVLEG
+489 AKQLLATAQVLEG

-516 SDKPLTDYVPLFK
+516 SDKPLTEYVPLFK
-529 SADGQITTGFDMEG
+529 SSDGQVTTAFDMDG
-543 ISKIGLLK
+543 ISQIGLLK

-556 LRTLTVISEAVKLI
+556 LRTLTVITEAVKLI
-570 KQHRG
+570 KQHQG
-575 IDIDIDALTFDDKKT
+575 VCIDIDILPLDDKKT
-590 YEMLGRANSMGVFQ
+590 YEMLAGAHAMGVFQ
-604 LESAGMRDLL
+604 LESGGMRDLL
-614 KKMRPS
+614 KKMKPS

-642 DDFTKRK
+642 DDFIKRK
-649 RGEQPISYPHPKLE
+649 RGEQKISYPHPKLE
-663 GVLKSTC
+663 GVLKPTY

-699 AMGKKIASEMEK
+699 AMGKKIASEMQK
-711 MRSFFIEGCAKTH
+711 ARSFFIEGCAKTN
-724 QIPEAQANQLFDL
+724 QIAEGPANQLFDL
-737 IDYFAGYGFNRSH
+737 IDFFAGYGFNRSH

-789 YVKECESLGISVLP
+789 YVKECGVLGISVMP
-803 PDVNH
+803 PDVNT
-808 SYAKFTVENKNA
+808 SVAQFTVENKKA
-820 EQQRMPGMRAIR
+820 VR

-847 SMVNARTEAGAFTS
+847 SMVHARIEGGSFVS
-861 IFDFCRRID
+861 VFDFCCRID
-870 LRLNNRKVVESLIKS
+870 LRLNNRKVLESLIKS
-885 GAFDSFN
+885 GAFDAFN
-892 CRRAQMMAV
+892 CKRSQMMAV
-901 LEKALEAGARGQK
+901 LERALEAGTRGQK
-914 EKEIGQFSFFSTGEE
+914 EKEVGQFSFFSMEQEG
-929 ESGFGKN
+929 SGFGKN
-936 DETLPDIPEWAQSQ
+936 DETFPDIPEWPQAQI
-950 RLANEKA
+950 LTNEKS

-981 TTSNIKGARDG
+981 TTANIKGARDG
-992 QEVRM
+992 QEARM
-997 VGLITSVKLTTTKKT
+997 IGLITSVKLTTTKKT

-1026 EMEIVVFPSSY
+1026 EMELVVFPSSY

-1042 YLKENTVVVVKGKVS
+1042 YLKENAVVVVKGKVS
-1057 FRDGFPK
+1057 FRDGLPK
-1064 MMANE
+1064 MMASE
-1069 MAGIDEVYDMI
+1069 MAGIDEVYNMV
-1080 KSLQVDL
+1080 KSVQVDL
-1087 SHTGELGL
+1087 SNTGQPGF

-1108 VPVYLQMDTNNYK
+1108 VPVYLQVDTNNYK
-1121 KVEILVGEDLYVTPS
+1121 RVQILVGENLYVTPS
-1136 EVLMEELK
+1136 EVLMEEIK
-1144 ILVGENNFSL
+1144 VLVGENNFSL